1 MTWKIKIRIAKLKD
15 KNKIK
20 SLAVKHANLLEWDS
34 KKFGLLIS
42 LGLNTG
48 FLIIENSRKEIL
60 GFADYGTYK
69 NHSILDNIVIDP
81 KYQGKNFGTI
91 LLYDVLKRIWL
102 NKDLSNNLIIQTNKD
117 NLKMQNL
124 LKKLSFI
131 SDKNNTI
138 WKLTLSE
145 DVLLKIKSSI
155 KL

>member
-1 MTWKIKIRIAKLKD
+1 MNWKIKIRIAKSKD
-15 KNKIK
+15 KRKIK
-20 SLAVKHANLLEWDS
+20 SLAAKYSNLLEWES
-34 KKFGLLIS
+34 KRFELLIS
-42 LGLNTG
+42 LGLNAG
-48 FLIIENSRKEIL
+48 FLVIENSRKEIL
-60 GFADYGTYK
+60 GFADYGSYK
-69 NHSILDNIVIDP
+69 NHSILDNIVIDS

-91 LLYDVLKRIWL
+91 LLYDVLKRILL
-102 NKDLSNNLIIQTNKD
+102 NKDLSNNLITKTNKD
-117 NLKMQNL
+117 NLKMHNL

>member
-1 MTWKIKIRIAKLKD
+1 MIWKIKIRIAQLKD
-15 KNKIK
+15 KNKIN
-20 SLAVKHANLLEWDS
+20 SLALKYSNLLEWGP
-34 KKFGLLIS
+34 KKFGLLTS

-48 FLIIENSRKEIL
+48 FLVIENSHKEIL
-60 GFADYGTYK
+60 GFANYGTYK

-91 LLYDVLKRIWL
+91 LIYDVLKRILL
-102 NKDLSNNLIIQTNKD
+102 NKELSNNLIIKTKKD
-117 NLKMQNL
+117 NLNMHNL
-124 LKKLSFI
+124 LKNLSFI